1 MFYQDQTG
9 DMTGAN
15 LASLTPFTNYS
26 IAVAAVNREGQVV
39 GLYSQNVTIQ
49 THEHSELQS

>member
-1 MFYQDQTG
+1 MFYQDQSGDVTG
-9 DMTGAN
+9 TN